1 MKEINKL
8 LFSDEKMVQD
18 KSIENLNF
26 YNKVKEIII
35 RSSDEEKTFNLKVFA
50 TLLKELRIKLD
61 VLKDGLGPDK
71 FSQAVDFGL
80 ENKKSKK

>member
-8 LFSDEKMVQD
+8 LFSDDKMVQD
-18 KSIENLNF
+18 MSIVSLNF

-35 RSSDEEKTFNLKVFA
+35 KSSDSEKTFNLKVFT

-61 VLKDGLGPDK
+61 VIK
-71 FSQAVDFGL
+71 
-80 ENKKSKK
+80 